1 VKRLPY
7 LLAAAGLALAGVSG
21 YLASAAIGLADQP
34 VRTVTV
40 NVGTGVQGPPGP
52 AGPAGPRGP
61 AGPAGLACLAGYS
74 PGVLR
79 INAVGGHVQ
88 VYTCLED

>member
-1 VKRLPY
+1 VVSKRLPI
-7 LLAAAGLALAGVSG
+7 LLAACALALAGTSG
-21 YLASAAIGLADQP
+21 FLASTAIGQGSAP

-40 NVGTGVQGPPGP
+40 NVGTGARGEPGPPGP
-52 AGPAGPRGP
+52 PGPR
-61 AGPAGLACLAGYS
+61 GPAGLACLAGYS